1 MPAAP
6 SASTESQ
13 LTAWVAR
20 SPAYAATMR
29 RIRPA
34 TVRTSSGIAIR
45 KEDASVIN
53 VPPLQHRDGPMV
65 RLPSPAPFS
74 NGRPLQACL
83 VQCARRWRPHPDS
96 WAQGHFRDTD
106 RKSGVSGK
114 SVSVGLDL
122 GGGRSIKKKK

>member
-74 NGRPLQACL
+74 NGRPLQAWL
-83 VQCARRWRPHPDS
+83 VQCERRWRPHP
-96 WAQGHFRDTD
+96 A
-106 RKSGVSGK
+106 
-114 SVSVGLDL
+114 
-122 GGGRSIKKKK
+122 RSEEHTSELQSLMRISYAVFCLKKKKH